1 MKKYFIFVLLIVLFV
16 FSYLYSKRIDSIQM
30 YSNFEMK
37 YLNMSEDNFTLS
49 LYSNK
54 DKTKYSSPNLINC
67 ELYLNDNLY
76 KLSLN
81 KCETKE
87 KDSLYKID
95 YNFNMID
102 VLEGEYSAIF
112 KINTNSE
119 ILTFNLGALY
129 FKKTTTDYLEYTI
142 DYNLQNNVEKYHVVF
157 SKDKALESI
166 FVNGETPT
174 YNIVEDNI
182 LETKEIIIY
191 PYNNLFL
198 ESVLVTI
205 NACDYILENSKK
217 TYSYLIEAMY
227 EDN

>member
-119 ILTFNLGALY
+119 TLTFNLGALY

-142 DYNLQNNVEKYHVVF
+142 DYNLQNNVEKYHVIF
-157 SKDKALESI
+157 SKDKALESL

-217 TYSYLIEAMY
+217 TSSYLIEAMY

>member
-16 FSYLYSKRIDSIQM
+16 FSYFYSKRIDSIQM

-87 KDSLYKID
+87 KDSLYKIE

-142 DYNLQNNVEKYHVVF
+142 DYNLQNNVEKYHVIF
-157 SKDKALESI
+157 SKDKALESL

-205 NACDYILENSKK
+205 NASDYILENSKK
-217 TYSYLIEAMY
+217 TSSYLIEAMY

>member
-16 FSYLYSKRIDSIQM
+16 FSYFYSKRIDSIQM

-87 KDSLYKID
+87 KDSLYKIE

-129 FKKTTTDYLEYTI
+129 FKKTTIDYLEYTI
-142 DYNLQNNVEKYHVVF
+142 DYNLQNNVEKYHVIF
-157 SKDKALESI
+157 SKDKALESL

-205 NACDYILENSKK
+205 NSCDYILENSKK
-217 TYSYLIEAMY
+217 TSSYLIEAMY